1 MGNIVIT
8 ENNNADFSTG
18 SNLTLVFSLP
28 ANFEFLQNTGSV
40 SVTNNRNLQI
50 VTSTISSSQISINYN
65 CSGNNK
71 SDQLTISGLQIRA
84 SVNQTST
91 ITRSG
96 GTGLVNG
103 LVTNTALT
111 NNLKATFF
119 SPLVYR
125 TKSTLTGQLD
135 WNSTNTWVCGV
146 VPPTDGSADVYVS
159 VYQGDFSASNL
170 LYFRNANVKYS

>member
-146 VPPTDGSADVYVS
+146 VPPTDVC
-159 VYQGDFSASNL
+159 
-170 LYFRNANVKYS
+170 